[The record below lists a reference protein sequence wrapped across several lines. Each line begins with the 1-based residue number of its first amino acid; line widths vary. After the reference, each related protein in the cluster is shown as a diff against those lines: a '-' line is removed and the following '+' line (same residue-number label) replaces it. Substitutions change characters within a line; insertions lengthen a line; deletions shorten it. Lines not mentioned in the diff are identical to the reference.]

1 MLDTV
6 ALYGPHVLSA
16 LHAAPH
22 MTDQAVTPPPPKTF
36 EWWMLSMFA
45 LGVSY
50 SAFVSLLIPPYVSDS
65 GGDASTAGIVM
76 AIIALG
82 ALGGPPIG
90 AFADRYSA
98 HRLVM
103 VSGIGG
109 MALSFAAYALSADN
123 SALYALDA
131 ILMGISVAAVSAT
144 APVFIVGARLDQKTE
159 AKQMTTLQL
168 MMPAGQLV
176 GGLVL
181 AVVAGWTFA
190 NRFWLGAIIVAV
202 SFVVVWLTT
211 GDVSERLKLAVA
223 QDTTVRGDGGRKKI
237 GLSKVLLST
246 FGIYFAVLVFTSI
259 ANNGVNA
266 QIANIMPNVY
276 GVDAKTTSAL
286 ISLAGLL
293 NIVLYFPAGR
303 WMARKGPFP
312 PFMAGIVGRMIA
324 GLGMGA
330 VGLMTNNK
338 ALLGVA
344 FMQLMYQTAPFV
356 RLAQP
361 GLAVRFANFPAG
373 QASGWVI
380 AGSAIGS
387 FVGSLLGG
395 YLADAYGYNAV
406 NWMAA
411 AAGAS
416 AALILFIWLK
426 PAEKRMREGE
436 EPLPDDLSKDEGA
449 AKHE

>member
-1 MLDTV
+1 
-6 ALYGPHVLSA
+6 
-16 LHAAPH
+16 
-22 MTDQAVTPPPPKTF
+22 
-36 EWWMLSMFA
+36 MLSMFA
-45 LGVSY
+45 LGISY
-50 SAFVSLLIPPYVSDS
+50 SAFVSLLIPPFVSDS

-90 AFADRYSA
+90 SFADRYSA
-98 HRLVM
+98 HRIVM
-103 VSGIGG
+103 VAGIGG
-109 MALSFAAYALSADN
+109 MALSFVAYALSADS

-131 ILMGISVAAVSAT
+131 ILMGVSVAAVSAT
-144 APVFIVGARLDQKTE
+144 APVFIVGAKLDQKTE

-176 GGLVL
+176 GGLIL
-181 AVVAGWTFA
+181 ASITSWSFS
-190 NRFWLGAIIVAV
+190 NRFWLGAGIVAL
-202 SFVVVWLTT
+202 SFIVVWFTT
-211 GDVSERLKLAVA
+211 ANVSRRLKAA
-223 QDTTVRGDGGRKKI
+223 MANQTTAESDGSTKKI
-237 GLSKVLLST
+237 GLKQVLLST

-303 WMARKGPFP
+303 WMGRKGPFP
-312 PFMAGIVGRMIA
+312 PFMAGVVGRMVA
-324 GLGMGA
+324 GLGMA
-330 VGLMTNNK
+330 TVGLMTDNK
-338 ALLGVA
+338 ALLGAA

-356 RLAQP
+356 RLSQP
-361 GLAVRFANFPAG
+361 GLAVRFASFPAG

-387 FVGSLLGG
+387 FVGSLAGG
-395 YLADAYGYNAV
+395 YLADAFGYNAV

-411 AAGAS
+411 AAGAG
-416 AALILFIWLK
+416 AALILFIWLR
-426 PAEKRMREGE
+426 PAQQRMKDDQGV
-436 EPLPDDLSKDEGA
+436 EPENVVAASEMRRDE
-449 AKHE
+449 

>member
-1 MLDTV
+1 
-6 ALYGPHVLSA
+6 
-16 LHAAPH
+16 
-22 MTDQAVTPPPPKTF
+22 
-36 EWWMLSMFA
+36 
-45 LGVSY
+45 
-50 SAFVSLLIPPYVSDS
+50 
-65 GGDASTAGIVM
+65 
-76 AIIALG
+76 
-82 ALGGPPIG
+82 
-90 AFADRYSA
+90 
-98 HRLVM
+98 
-103 VSGIGG
+103 
-109 MALSFAAYALSADN
+109 
-123 SALYALDA
+123 
-131 ILMGISVAAVSAT
+131 MGISVAAVSAT
-144 APVFIVGARLDQKTE
+144 APVFIVGAKLDQETE

-176 GGLVL
+176 GGLLL

-190 NRFWLGAIIVAV
+190 NRFWLGAIIVAL
-202 SFVVVWLTT
+202 SFIVVWFTT
-211 GDVSERLKLAVA
+211 GNVSKRLKLAMTLDA
-223 QDTTVRGDGGRKKI
+223 ATPADGGRKKI

-293 NIVLYFPAGR
+293 NIILYFPAGR

-330 VGLMTNNK
+330 VGMITDNK
-338 ALLGVA
+338 ALLGAA

-395 YLADAYGYNAV
+395 YLADAFGYNAV

-411 AAGAS
+411 AAGAG
-416 AALILFIWLK
+416 AALILFIWLR
-426 PAEKRMREGE
+426 PAEKRMRVTKKAEPAPLRNDGE
-436 EPLPDDLSKDEGA
+436 DVKRE
-449 AKHE
+449 

>member
-1 MLDTV
+1 
-6 ALYGPHVLSA
+6 
-16 LHAAPH
+16 
-22 MTDQAVTPPPPKTF
+22 MTSQTGVSKPKAF

-45 LGVSY
+45 LGISY

-90 AFADRYSA
+90 AFADRYGA
-98 HRLVM
+98 HRIVM
-103 VSGIGG
+103 VGGIAG

-131 ILMGISVAAVSAT
+131 ILMGVSIAAVSAT
-144 APVFIVGARLDQKTE
+144 APVFIVGAKLDQKTE

-176 GGLVL
+176 GGLIL
-181 AVVAGWTFA
+181 ASITGWSFS
-190 NRFWLGAIIVAV
+190 NRFWLGAGIVAL
-202 SFVVVWLTT
+202 SFVVVWVTT
-211 GDVSERLKLAVA
+211 ADVSKRLKHAMA
-223 QDTTVRGDGGRKKI
+223 QDTTAQADGGRKRI
-237 GLSKVLLST
+237 GLKQVLIST

-266 QIANIMPNVY
+266 QIANIMPEVY
-276 GVDAKTTSAL
+276 DIDAKTTSAL

-312 PFMAGIVGRMIA
+312 PFVAGVVGRMIA

-330 VGLMTNNK
+330 VGLMTDNK
-338 ALLGVA
+338 ALLGAA
-344 FMQLMYQTAPFV
+344 FMQLMYQAAPFV
-356 RLAQP
+356 RLSQP
-361 GLAVRFANFPAG
+361 GLAVRFATFPAG

-395 YLADAYGYNAV
+395 YLADTFGYNAV

-411 AAGAS
+411 AAGAG
-416 AALILFIWLK
+416 AVLILFMWLR
-426 PAEKRMREGE
+426 PAQKRMRNGAKSPPEPPGTDE
-436 EPLPDDLSKDEGA
+436 EIV
-449 AKHE
+449 KHG

>member
-1 MLDTV
+1 MV
-6 ALYGPHVLSA
+6 
-16 LHAAPH
+16 
-22 MTDQAVTPPPPKTF
+22 
-36 EWWMLSMFA
+36 
-45 LGVSY
+45 
-50 SAFVSLLIPPYVSDS
+50 
-65 GGDASTAGIVM
+65 GG
-76 AIIALG
+76 IA
-82 ALGGPPIG
+82 
-90 AFADRYSA
+90 
-98 HRLVM
+98 
-103 VSGIGG
+103 G
-109 MALSFAAYALSADN
+109 MALSFVAYALSADN

-144 APVFIVGARLDQKTE
+144 APVFIVGARLDQETE

-168 MMPAGQLV
+168 MMPTGQLL
-176 GGLVL
+176 GGLIL
-181 AVVAGWTFA
+181 AGVTSWSFS
-190 NRFWLGAIIVAV
+190 NRFWLGAGIVAV
-202 SFVVVWLTT
+202 SFVVVWFTT
-211 GDVSERLKLAVA
+211 GNVSQRLKLAMD
-223 QDTTVRGDGGRKKI
+223 QDTDDLPEGARKKI
-237 GLSKVLLST
+237 GLKQVLFST

-276 GVDAKTTSAL
+276 GIDAKTTSAL

-293 NIVLYFPAGR
+293 NIILYFPAGR

-312 PFMAGIVGRMIA
+312 PFMAGIVGRMVA

-330 VGLMTNNK
+330 VGLMTDNK
-338 ALLGVA
+338 ALLGAA
-344 FMQLMYQTAPFV
+344 FMQLMYQAAPFV

-395 YLADAYGYNAV
+395 YLADAFGYNAV

-411 AAGAS
+411 AAGGG
-416 AALILFIWLK
+416 AAVILFLWLR
-426 PAEKRMREGE
+426 PAEKRMRNGE
-436 EPLPDDLSKDEGA
+436 SSSPETPTNDEESSKHD
-449 AKHE
+449 

>member
-1 MLDTV
+1 
-6 ALYGPHVLSA
+6 
-16 LHAAPH
+16 
-22 MTDQAVTPPPPKTF
+22 MTTIEVTKPRAF

-45 LGVSY
+45 LGISY
-50 SAFVSLLIPPYVSDS
+50 SAFVSLLIPPFVTET

-98 HRLVM
+98 HRIVM
-103 VSGIGG
+103 VGGIAG
-109 MALSFAAYALSADN
+109 MALSFVAYALSADN

-131 ILMGISVAAVSAT
+131 ILMGVSVAAVSAT
-144 APVFIVGARLDQKTE
+144 APVFIVGARLDQATE

-176 GGLVL
+176 GGLLL
-181 AVVAGWTFA
+181 AGITGLSFS
-190 NRFWLGAIIVAV
+190 NRFWLGAGIVAA
-202 SFVVVWLTT
+202 SFVVVWFTT
-211 GDVSERLKLAVA
+211 GNVSRRLKLAVA
-223 QDTTVRGDGGRKKI
+223 QETTTGPDGGRKKI
-237 GLSKVLLST
+237 GLKQVLFST

-276 GVDAKTTSAL
+276 GIDAKTTSAL

-324 GLGMGA
+324 GIGMGA
-330 VGLMTNNK
+330 VGLMTDNK
-338 ALLGVA
+338 ALLGAA
-344 FMQLMYQTAPFV
+344 FMQLMYQAAPFV
-356 RLAQP
+356 RLSQP
-361 GLAVRFANFPAG
+361 GLAVRFATFAAG

-395 YLADAYGYNAV
+395 YLADAFGYNAV

-411 AAGAS
+411 AAGAG
-416 AALILFIWLK
+416 AALTLFMWLR
-426 PAEKRMREGE
+426 PAEKRMEKERQPTARAARERRGDCE
-436 EPLPDDLSKDEGA
+436 T
-449 AKHE
+449 

>member
-1 MLDTV
+1 L
-6 ALYGPHVLSA
+6 HESKVLRFDPQAISLTSA
-16 LHAAPH
+16 HITEPRR
-22 MTDQAVTPPPPKTF
+22 F

-45 LGVSY
+45 LGISY
-50 SAFVSLLIPPYVSDS
+50 SAFVSLLIPPFVTKT

-90 AFADRYSA
+90 SFADRYSA
-98 HRLVM
+98 HRIVM
-103 VSGIGG
+103 VGGIGG
-109 MALSFAAYALSADN
+109 MALSFVAYALSADS

-144 APVFIVGARLDQKTE
+144 APVFIVGAKLDQETE

-176 GGLVL
+176 GGLIL
-181 AVVAGWTFA
+181 AGITSWSFA
-190 NRFWLGAIIVAV
+190 NRFWLGAAIVAL
-202 SFVVVWLTT
+202 SFVAVWFTT
-211 GDVSERLKLAVA
+211 ANVSQRLKLAMA
-223 QDTTVRGDGGRKKI
+223 SGEDAMPDGGRRKI
-237 GLSKVLLST
+237 GLKQVLFST
-246 FGIYFAVLVFTSI
+246 FGIYFAVLVFTSV

-276 GVDAKTTSAL
+276 GIDAKTTSAL

-330 VGLMTNNK
+330 VGLMTDNK
-338 ALLGVA
+338 ALLGAA

-361 GLAVRFANFPAG
+361 GLAVRFATFPAG

-395 YLADAYGYNAV
+395 YLADAFGYNAV

-411 AAGAS
+411 VAGAG
-416 AALILFIWLK
+416 AVFILFIWLR
-426 PAEKRMREGE
+426 PAQKRMTKGE
-436 EPLPDDLSKDEGA
+436 TPPPRSPAHDNMVRRD
-449 AKHE
+449 

>member
-1 MLDTV
+1 
-6 ALYGPHVLSA
+6 
-16 LHAAPH
+16 
-22 MTDQAVTPPPPKTF
+22 
-36 EWWMLSMFA
+36 MLSMFA
-45 LGVSY
+45 LGISY
-50 SAFVSLLIPPYVSDS
+50 SAFVSLLIPPFVTET

-76 AIIALG
+76 SIIALG

-98 HRLVM
+98 HRIVM
-103 VSGIGG
+103 VAGIAG
-109 MALSFAAYALSADN
+109 MSLSFVAYALSAET
-123 SALYALDA
+123 SVLLALDA
-131 ILMGISVAAVSAT
+131 ILMGVSVAAVSAT
-144 APVFIVGARLDQKTE
+144 APVFIVGARLDQQTE
-159 AKQMTTLQL
+159 ARQMTTLQL
-168 MMPAGQLV
+168 MMPSGQLV

-181 AVVAGWTFA
+181 AGITAWSFS
-190 NRFWLGAIIVAV
+190 NRFWLGAAIVGA

-211 GDVSERLKLAVA
+211 GNVSRRLKLAMA
-223 QDTTVRGDGGRKKI
+223 SDAAPASSSGRKNI
-237 GLSKVLLST
+237 GLKQVLFST
-246 FGIYFAVLVFTSI
+246 FGIYFAVLVFTSV

-276 GVDAKTTSAL
+276 GIDAKTTSAL

-303 WMARKGPFP
+303 WMARRGPFP
-312 PFMAGIVGRMIA
+312 PFMAGIAGRMVA

-330 VGLMTNNK
+330 VGLLTDNK
-338 ALLGVA
+338 ALLGAA

-356 RLAQP
+356 RLSQP
-361 GLAVRFANFPAG
+361 GLAVRFATFPPG

-395 YLADAYGYNAV
+395 YLANAFGYNAV

-411 AAGAS
+411 AAGGG
-416 AALILFIWLK
+416 AALILFIWLR
-426 PAEKRMREGE
+426 PAEKRMRK
-436 EPLPDDLSKDEGA
+436 SKRPPSEAPARGDSA
-449 AKHE
+449 VHHD

>member
-1 MLDTV
+1 
-6 ALYGPHVLSA
+6 
-16 LHAAPH
+16 
-22 MTDQAVTPPPPKTF
+22 
-36 EWWMLSMFA
+36 MLSMFA
-45 LGVSY
+45 LGISY
-50 SAFVSLLIPPYVSDS
+50 SAFVSLLIPPYVSDA

-90 AFADRYSA
+90 AFADRYST

-103 VSGIGG
+103 VSGIAG
-109 MALSFAAYALSADN
+109 MSLSFAAYALSADN

-131 ILMGISVAAVSAT
+131 ILMGVSVAAVSAT
-144 APVFIVGARLDQKTE
+144 APVFIVGAKLDQETE

-176 GGLVL
+176 GGLLL

-190 NRFWLGAIIVAV
+190 NRFWLGAIIVAL
-202 SFVVVWLTT
+202 SFVVVWFTT
-211 GDVSERLKLAVA
+211 GDVSERLKTAMAEDV
-223 QDTTVRGDGGRKKI
+223 TTNDDGGRKKI

-246 FGIYFAVLVFTSI
+246 FGIYFAVLVFTSV

-293 NIVLYFPAGR
+293 NILLYFPAGR

-312 PFMAGIVGRMIA
+312 PFMAGVVGRMIA

-330 VGLMTNNK
+330 VGLMTDNK
-338 ALLGVA
+338 ALLGAA

-361 GLAVRFANFPAG
+361 GLAVRFATFPAG

-395 YLADAYGYNAV
+395 YLADTYGYNAV
-406 NWMAA
+406 NWMAGV
-411 AAGAS
+411 AGAG
-416 AALILFIWLK
+416 AALILFIWLR
-426 PAEKRMREGE
+426 PAERRMREGVKA
-436 EPLPDDLSKDEGA
+436 PPDAPSNDQEA
-449 AKHE
+449 VRNE

>member
-1 MLDTV
+1 MTLDPT
-6 ALYGPHVLSA
+6 
-16 LHAAPH
+16 APPRLR
-22 MTDQAVTPPPPKTF
+22 AF

-45 LGVSY
+45 LGISY

-65 GGDASTAGIVM
+65 GGDASTAGLVM

-98 HRLVM
+98 HRIVM
-103 VSGIGG
+103 VGGIAG

-123 SALYALDA
+123 SALYAFDA
-131 ILMGISVAAVSAT
+131 ILMGVSVAAVSAT
-144 APVFIVGARLDQKTE
+144 APVFIVGAKLDQKTE

-168 MMPAGQLV
+168 MMPAGQLI
-176 GGLVL
+176 GGLIL
-181 AVVAGWTFA
+181 AGITGWSFA
-190 NRFWLGAIIVAV
+190 NRFWLGAGIVAL
-202 SFVVVWLTT
+202 SFVVVWFTT
-211 GDVSERLKLAVA
+211 ADVSQRLKHAMA
-223 QDTTVRGDGGRKKI
+223 QETMTAPDGGRKKI
-237 GLSKVLLST
+237 GLKQVLIST

-266 QIANIMPNVY
+266 QIANIMPEVY
-276 GVDAKTTSAL
+276 GIDAKTTSVL

-312 PFMAGIVGRMIA
+312 PFMAGVVGRMIA

-330 VGLMTNNK
+330 VGLMTDNK
-338 ALLGVA
+338 ALLGAA
-344 FMQLMYQTAPFV
+344 FMQLMYQAAPFV
-356 RLAQP
+356 RLSQP
-361 GLAVRFANFPAG
+361 GLAVRFATFPAG
-373 QASGWVI
+373 QANGWVI

-395 YLADAYGYNAV
+395 YLADAFGYNAV

-411 AAGAS
+411 AAGAG
-416 AALILFIWLK
+416 AVLILFMWLR
-426 PAEKRMREGE
+426 PAEKRMRDGE
-436 EPLPDDLSKDEGA
+436 RPSPTPAVSESERRRPHD
-449 AKHE
+449 

>member
-1 MLDTV
+1 M
-6 ALYGPHVLSA
+6 SK
-16 LHAAPH
+16 
-22 MTDQAVTPPPPKTF
+22 PKAF

-45 LGVSY
+45 LGISY
-50 SAFVSLLIPPYVSDS
+50 SAFVSLLIPPFVTET

-98 HRLVM
+98 HRIVM
-103 VSGIGG
+103 VGGIAG
-109 MALSFAAYALSADN
+109 MAVSFVAYAFSADN

-131 ILMGISVAAVSAT
+131 ILMGVSVAAVSAT
-144 APVFIVGARLDQKTE
+144 APVFIVGARLDQATE

-168 MMPAGQLV
+168 MMPTGQLV
-176 GGLVL
+176 GGLIL
-181 AVVAGWTFA
+181 AGVTTWSFA
-190 NRFWLGAIIVAV
+190 NRFWLGAGIVAV
-202 SFVVVWLTT
+202 AFVVVLFTT
-211 GDVSERLKLAVA
+211 GDVSQRLKLAMA
-223 QDTTVRGDGGRKKI
+223 QDPTDDPGGERRKIRLKQ
-237 GLSKVLLST
+237 VLLST
-246 FGIYFAVLVFTSI
+246 FGIYFAVLVFTSV

-276 GVDAKTTSAL
+276 GIDAKTTSAL

-312 PFMAGIVGRMIA
+312 PFMAGVTGRMIA
-324 GLGMGA
+324 GIGMGA
-330 VGLMTNNK
+330 VGLMTDNK
-338 ALLGVA
+338 ALLGAA

-361 GLAVRFANFPAG
+361 GLAVRFATFSAG

-395 YLADAYGYNAV
+395 YLADAFGYNAV

-416 AALILFIWLK
+416 ATLILFMWLR
-426 PAEKRMREGE
+426 PAERRMRVDEKSPPEPPANDE
-436 EPLPDDLSKDEGA
+436 EVV
-449 AKHE
+449 KHG

>member
-1 MLDTV
+1 
-6 ALYGPHVLSA
+6 
-16 LHAAPH
+16 
-22 MTDQAVTPPPPKTF
+22 
-36 EWWMLSMFA
+36 MLSMFA
-45 LGVSY
+45 LGISY

-90 AFADRYSA
+90 SFADRYSA
-98 HRLVM
+98 HRIVM
-103 VSGIGG
+103 VGGIAG

-131 ILMGISVAAVSAT
+131 ILMGVSVAAVSAT
-144 APVFIVGARLDQKTE
+144 APVFIVGAKLDQQTE

-168 MMPAGQLV
+168 MMPAGQLI

-181 AVVAGWTFA
+181 AGITGWSFA
-190 NRFWLGAIIVAV
+190 NRFWLGSAIVAL
-202 SFVVVWLTT
+202 SFVVVWFTT
-211 GDVSERLKLAVA
+211 ADVSQRLKLAMA
-223 QDTTVRGDGGRKKI
+223 QDATTEPDGGRKKI
-237 GLSKVLLST
+237 GLKQVLLST

-259 ANNGVNA
+259 ASNGVNA

-276 GVDAKTTSAL
+276 GIDAKTTSAL

-312 PFMAGIVGRMIA
+312 PFMAGVVGRMIA

-330 VGLMTNNK
+330 VGLMTDNR
-338 ALLGVA
+338 ALIGAA
-344 FMQLMYQTAPFV
+344 FMQLMYQAAPFV
-356 RLAQP
+356 RLPQS
-361 GLAVRFANFPAG
+361 GLAVRFATFPAG

-380 AGSAIGS
+380 AGSAVGS

-395 YLADAYGYNAV
+395 YLADAFGYNAV

-411 AAGAS
+411 AAGAG
-416 AALILFIWLK
+416 AALILFMWLR
-426 PAEKRMREGE
+426 PAEKRMRIGE
-436 EPLPDDLSKDEGA
+436 IPSPSPAESELER
-449 AKHE
+449 

>member
-1 MLDTV
+1 
-6 ALYGPHVLSA
+6 
-16 LHAAPH
+16 
-22 MTDQAVTPPPPKTF
+22 
-36 EWWMLSMFA
+36 MLSMFA
-45 LGVSY
+45 LGISY
-50 SAFVSLLIPPYVSDS
+50 SAFVSLLIPPYVSES

-98 HRLVM
+98 HRIVM
-103 VSGIGG
+103 VSGIAG

-131 ILMGISVAAVSAT
+131 ILMGISIAAVSAT
-144 APVFIVGARLDQKTE
+144 APVFIVGAKLDQETE

-176 GGLVL
+176 GGLLL

-190 NRFWLGAIIVAV
+190 NRFWLGAIIVAL
-202 SFVVVWLTT
+202 SFVVVWFTT
-211 GDVSERLKLAVA
+211 ADVSERLKLAVA
-223 QDTTVRGDGGRKKI
+223 SDATNPADGGRKKI
-237 GLSKVLLST
+237 GLSRVLLST

-293 NIVLYFPAGR
+293 NILLYFPAGR
-303 WMARKGPFP
+303 WMARRGPFP

-330 VGLMTNNK
+330 VGLMTDNK
-338 ALLGVA
+338 ALLGAA

-395 YLADAYGYNAV
+395 YLADTYGYNAV

-411 AAGAS
+411 AAGAG
-416 AALILFIWLK
+416 AALILFIWLR
-426 PAEKRMREGE
+426 PAERRMREGQK
-436 EPLPDDLSKDEGA
+436 PPPDALLDDQEA
-449 AKHE
+449 VAHE

>member
-1 MLDTV
+1 
-6 ALYGPHVLSA
+6 
-16 LHAAPH
+16 
-22 MTDQAVTPPPPKTF
+22 
-36 EWWMLSMFA
+36 MLSMFA
-45 LGVSY
+45 LGISY

-98 HRLVM
+98 HRIVM
-103 VSGIGG
+103 VGGIAG
-109 MALSFAAYALSADN
+109 MAVSFAAYALSADN

-131 ILMGISVAAVSAT
+131 ILMGISIAAVSAT
-144 APVFIVGARLDQKTE
+144 APVFIVGAKLDQKTE

-176 GGLVL
+176 GGLIL
-181 AVVAGWTFA
+181 ASITGWSFA
-190 NRFWLGAIIVAV
+190 NRFWLGAGIVAL
-202 SFVVVWLTT
+202 SFVVVWFTT
-211 GDVSERLKLAVA
+211 ADVSQRLKHATAGDV
-223 QDTTVRGDGGRKKI
+223 TVNADGGRKKI
-237 GLSKVLLST
+237 GLKQVLIST

-276 GVDAKTTSAL
+276 GIDAKTTSAL

-293 NIVLYFPAGR
+293 NIILYFPAGR

-330 VGLMTNNK
+330 VGLMTDNK
-338 ALLGVA
+338 ALLGAA
-344 FMQLMYQTAPFV
+344 FMQLMYQAAPFV

-361 GLAVRFANFPAG
+361 GLAVRFASFPAG

-395 YLADAYGYNAV
+395 YLADAFGYNAV
-406 NWMAA
+406 NWMAG
-411 AAGAS
+411 AAGAG
-416 AALILFIWLK
+416 AVLILFMWLR
-426 PAEKRMREGE
+426 PAEKRMRNGE
-436 EPLPDDLSKDEGA
+436 KSPPEPPVNEEETV
-449 AKHE
+449 KHG

>member
-1 MLDTV
+1 
-6 ALYGPHVLSA
+6 
-16 LHAAPH
+16 
-22 MTDQAVTPPPPKTF
+22 
-36 EWWMLSMFA
+36 MFA
-45 LGVSY
+45 LGISY

-98 HRLVM
+98 HRIVM
-103 VSGIGG
+103 VAGIGG

-131 ILMGISVAAVSAT
+131 ILMGVSVAAVSAT
-144 APVFIVGARLDQKTE
+144 APVFIVGARLDQQTE
-159 AKQMTTLQL
+159 ARQMTTLQL
-168 MMPAGQLV
+168 MMPAGQLL
-176 GGLVL
+176 GGLIL
-181 AVVAGWTFA
+181 AGITGWSFA
-190 NRFWLGAIIVAV
+190 NRFWLGAGIVAA

-211 GDVSERLKLAVA
+211 GNVSRRLKAAVA
-223 QDTTVRGDGGRKKI
+223 QETATDPDGERQKI
-237 GLSKVLLST
+237 GLRQVLFST

-259 ANNGVNA
+259 ASNGVNA

-276 GVDAKTTSAL
+276 GIDAKTTSAL

-312 PFMAGIVGRMIA
+312 PFMAGVVGRMIA
-324 GLGMGA
+324 GIGMGV
-330 VGLMTNNK
+330 VGLMTDNK
-338 ALLGVA
+338 ALLGAA

-361 GLAVRFANFPAG
+361 GLAVRFATFPAG

-395 YLADAYGYNAV
+395 YLADAFGYNSV

-411 AAGAS
+411 AAGAG
-416 AALILFIWLK
+416 AALILFMWLR
-426 PAEKRMREGE
+426 PAEKRMSKGDDQASKPSALDE
-436 EPLPDDLSKDEGA
+436 EQVRHD
-449 AKHE
+449 

>member
-1 MLDTV
+1 
-6 ALYGPHVLSA
+6 
-16 LHAAPH
+16 
-22 MTDQAVTPPPPKTF
+22 
-36 EWWMLSMFA
+36 MFA
-45 LGVSY
+45 LGISY
-50 SAFVSLLIPPYVSDS
+50 SAFVSLLIPPFVSDA

-98 HRLVM
+98 HRIVM
-103 VSGIGG
+103 VGGIAG
-109 MALSFAAYALSADN
+109 MALSFVAYALSADN

-144 APVFIVGARLDQKTE
+144 APVFIVGAKLDQKTE

-176 GGLVL
+176 GGLIL
-181 AVVAGWTFA
+181 AGITGWSFA
-190 NRFWLGAIIVAV
+190 NRFWLGAGIVAV
-202 SFVVVWLTT
+202 SFVVVWFTT
-211 GDVSERLKLAVA
+211 GNVSQRLKLATADKTTTA
-223 QDTTVRGDGGRKKI
+223 QDGDRKKI
-237 GLSKVLLST
+237 GLKQVLFST

-276 GVDAKTTSAL
+276 GIDAKTTSAL

-312 PFMAGIVGRMIA
+312 PFMAGIVGRMVA
-324 GLGMGA
+324 GLGMGV
-330 VGLMTNNK
+330 VGLMTDNK
-338 ALLGVA
+338 ALLGAA
-344 FMQLMYQTAPFV
+344 FMQLMYQAAPFV

-361 GLAVRFANFPAG
+361 GLAVRFATFPAG

-395 YLADAYGYNAV
+395 YLADAFGYNAV

-411 AAGAS
+411 AAGAG
-416 AALILFIWLK
+416 AALILFLWLR
-426 PAEKRMREGE
+426 PAERRMREDGE
-436 EPLPDDLSKDEGA
+436 SPSDPLPDDEDTVNSD
-449 AKHE
+449 

>member
-1 MLDTV
+1 
-6 ALYGPHVLSA
+6 
-16 LHAAPH
+16 
-22 MTDQAVTPPPPKTF
+22 MTSQTRVSKPKAF

-45 LGVSY
+45 LGISY

-90 AFADRYSA
+90 AFADRYGA
-98 HRLVM
+98 HRIVM
-103 VSGIGG
+103 VGGIAG

-131 ILMGISVAAVSAT
+131 ILMGVSIAAVSAT
-144 APVFIVGARLDQKTE
+144 APVFIVGAKLDQKTE

-176 GGLVL
+176 GGLIL
-181 AVVAGWTFA
+181 ASITGWSFS
-190 NRFWLGAIIVAV
+190 NRFWLGAGIVAL

-211 GDVSERLKLAVA
+211 ADVSKRLKHAMA
-223 QDTTVRGDGGRKKI
+223 QDTTAQADGGRKRI
-237 GLSKVLLST
+237 GLKQVLIST

-266 QIANIMPNVY
+266 QIANIMPEVY
-276 GVDAKTTSAL
+276 GIDAKTTSAL

-312 PFMAGIVGRMIA
+312 PFMAGVVGRMIA

-330 VGLMTNNK
+330 VGLMTDNK
-338 ALLGVA
+338 ALLGAA
-344 FMQLMYQTAPFV
+344 FMQLMYQAAPFV
-356 RLAQP
+356 RLSQP
-361 GLAVRFANFPAG
+361 GLAVRFATFPAG

-395 YLADAYGYNAV
+395 YLADTFGYNAV

-411 AAGAS
+411 AAGAG
-416 AALILFIWLK
+416 AALILFMWLR
-426 PAEKRMREGE
+426 PAEKKMRQIE
-436 EPLPDDLSKDEGA
+436 
-449 AKHE
+449 

>member
-1 MLDTV
+1 
-6 ALYGPHVLSA
+6 
-16 LHAAPH
+16 
-22 MTDQAVTPPPPKTF
+22 VTTATIAKPRTF

-45 LGVSY
+45 LGISY
-50 SAFVSLLIPPYVSDS
+50 SAFVSLLIPPFVTEA

-82 ALGGPPIG
+82 ALAGPPIG
-90 AFADRYSA
+90 SFADRYGA

-103 VSGIGG
+103 VGGIAG
-109 MALSFAAYALSADN
+109 MALSFVAYAISAE
-123 SALYALDA
+123 STALYALDA
-131 ILMGISVAAVSAT
+131 ILMGVSVAAVSAT
-144 APVFIVGARLDQKTE
+144 APVFIVGAKLDQETE

-176 GGLVL
+176 GGIIL
-181 AVVAGWTFA
+181 AGITGWSFA
-190 NRFWLGAIIVAV
+190 NRFWLGAGIVAI
-202 SFVVVWLTT
+202 SFFVVWFTT
-211 GDVSERLKLAVA
+211 DNVSRRLKLAMGEDSDA
-223 QDTTVRGDGGRKKI
+223 ASGGARRKI
-237 GLSKVLLST
+237 GLKQVLFST
-246 FGIYFAVLVFTSI
+246 FGIYFAVLVFTSV

-276 GVDAKTTSAL
+276 GIDAKTTAAL

-293 NIVLYFPAGR
+293 NILLYFPAGR

-324 GLGMGA
+324 GIGMGA
-330 VGLMTNNK
+330 VGLMTDNK
-338 ALLGVA
+338 ALLGAA

-361 GLAVRFANFPAG
+361 GLAVRFATFPAG

-395 YLADAYGYNAV
+395 YLADTFGYNAV

-411 AAGAS
+411 AAGGG
-416 AALILFIWLK
+416 AAIILFMWLR
-426 PAEKRMREGE
+426 PAERRMRESDTHPPPSPTVNE
-436 EPLPDDLSKDEGA
+436 DA
-449 AKHE
+449 AHHD

>member
-1 MLDTV
+1 
-6 ALYGPHVLSA
+6 
-16 LHAAPH
+16 
-22 MTDQAVTPPPPKTF
+22 
-36 EWWMLSMFA
+36 MLSMFA
-45 LGVSY
+45 LGISY

-98 HRLVM
+98 HRVVM
-103 VSGIGG
+103 VGGIAG

-131 ILMGISVAAVSAT
+131 ILMGISIAAVSAT
-144 APVFIVGARLDQKTE
+144 APVFIVGAKLDQQTE

-168 MMPAGQLV
+168 MMPAGQLL
-176 GGLVL
+176 GGLML
-181 AVVAGWTFA
+181 ASITGWSFA
-190 NRFWLGAIIVAV
+190 NRFWLGAGIVAI

-211 GDVSERLKLAVA
+211 ADVSRRLKQAMAKDVTA
-223 QDTTVRGDGGRKKI
+223 EVDGGRKKI
-237 GLSKVLLST
+237 GLKQVLLST

-312 PFMAGIVGRMIA
+312 PFMAGVVGRMIA

-330 VGLMTNNK
+330 VGLMTDNK
-338 ALLGVA
+338 ALLGAA
-344 FMQLMYQTAPFV
+344 FMQLMYQAAPFV
-356 RLAQP
+356 RLSQP
-361 GLAVRFANFPAG
+361 GLAVRFATFPAG

-395 YLADAYGYNAV
+395 YLADTFGYNAV

-411 AAGAS
+411 AAGAG
-416 AALILFIWLK
+416 AALILFIWLR
-426 PAEKRMREGE
+426 PAERRMRNGE
-436 EPLPDDLSKDEGA
+436 KSPPEPPRADEEA
-449 AKHE
+449 VKHD

>member
-1 MLDTV
+1 MPRRMTTV
-6 ALYGPHVLSA
+6 
-16 LHAAPH
+16 
-22 MTDQAVTPPPPKTF
+22 TTPEITKPKAF

-45 LGVSY
+45 LGISY
-50 SAFVSLLIPPYVSDS
+50 SAFVSLLIPPFVSKA

-90 AFADRYSA
+90 AFADRYNA
-98 HRLVM
+98 HRIVM

-109 MALSFAAYALSADN
+109 MALSFVAYALSADN

-131 ILMGISVAAVSAT
+131 ILMGVSVAAVSAT
-144 APVFIVGARLDQKTE
+144 APVFIVGAKLDQETE

-176 GGLVL
+176 GGLIL
-181 AVVAGWTFA
+181 AGITGWSFA
-190 NRFWLGAIIVAV
+190 NRFWLGAGIVAI
-202 SFVVVWLTT
+202 SFVAVWFTT
-211 GDVSERLKLAVA
+211 GNVSQRLRLAMVDGA
-223 QDTTVRGDGGRKKI
+223 DTTPNGGRRKI
-237 GLSKVLLST
+237 GLKQVLFST
-246 FGIYFAVLVFTSI
+246 FGIYFAVLVFTSV

-276 GVDAKTTSAL
+276 GIDAKTTAAL

-330 VGLMTNNK
+330 VGLMTDNK
-338 ALLGVA
+338 ALLGAA
-344 FMQLMYQTAPFV
+344 FMQLMYQSAPFV
-356 RLAQP
+356 RLSQP
-361 GLAVRFANFPAG
+361 GLAVRFATFPAG

-395 YLADAYGYNAV
+395 YLADAFGYNAV

-411 AAGAS
+411 AAGGGAV
-416 AALILFIWLK
+416 LILFMWLR
-426 PAEKRMREGE
+426 PAEKRMHQIDAQPPPSAGSGKNVVHH
-436 EPLPDDLSKDEGA
+436 D
-449 AKHE
+449 

>member
-1 MLDTV
+1 
-6 ALYGPHVLSA
+6 
-16 LHAAPH
+16 
-22 MTDQAVTPPPPKTF
+22 
-36 EWWMLSMFA
+36 MFA
-45 LGVSY
+45 LGISY
-50 SAFVSLLIPPYVSDS
+50 SAFVSLLIPPFVTEA

-98 HRLVM
+98 HRIVM
-103 VSGIGG
+103 VGGIAG
-109 MALSFAAYALSADN
+109 MAVSFVAYALSADN

-131 ILMGISVAAVSAT
+131 ILMGVSVAAVSAT

-159 AKQMTTLQL
+159 ARQMTSLQL

-176 GGLVL
+176 GGLIL
-181 AVVAGWTFA
+181 AGITGWSFA
-190 NRFWLGAIIVAV
+190 NRFWLGAGIVAV
-202 SFVVVWLTT
+202 SFVVVLLTT
-211 GDVSERLKLAVA
+211 GNVSRRLKHAIA
-223 QDTTVRGDGGRKKI
+223 QEKTTAPDGGRRKI
-237 GLSKVLLST
+237 GLKQVLFST
-246 FGIYFAVLVFTSI
+246 FGIYFAVLVFTSV

-276 GVDAKTTSAL
+276 GIDAKTTSAL

-303 WMARKGPFP
+303 WMARRGPFP
-312 PFMAGIVGRMIA
+312 PFMAGITGRMIA

-330 VGLMTNNK
+330 VGLMTDNK
-338 ALLGVA
+338 ALLGAA

-361 GLAVRFANFPAG
+361 GLAVRFATFPAG

-395 YLADAYGYNAV
+395 YLADTFGYNAV

-411 AAGAS
+411 AAGGG
-416 AALILFIWLK
+416 AALILFIWLR
-426 PAEKRMREGE
+426 PAEKRMHKDDSHPPSSTSGDE
-436 EPLPDDLSKDEGA
+436 EVQQHD
-449 AKHE
+449 

>member
-1 MLDTV
+1 
-6 ALYGPHVLSA
+6 
-16 LHAAPH
+16 
-22 MTDQAVTPPPPKTF
+22 
-36 EWWMLSMFA
+36 MLSMFA
-45 LGVSY
+45 LGISY
-50 SAFVSLLIPPYVSDS
+50 SAFVSLLIPPFVSDS

-90 AFADRYSA
+90 SFADRYSA
-98 HRLVM
+98 HRIVM
-103 VSGIGG
+103 VGGIAG

-131 ILMGISVAAVSAT
+131 ILMGISIAAVSAT
-144 APVFIVGARLDQKTE
+144 APVFIVGAKLDQQTE

-176 GGLVL
+176 GGLML
-181 AVVAGWTFA
+181 ASITDWSFA
-190 NRFWLGAIIVAV
+190 SRFWLGAGIVAI

-211 GDVSERLKLAVA
+211 ADVSQRLKQAMAKDATAEV
-223 QDTTVRGDGGRKKI
+223 DGGRKKI
-237 GLSKVLLST
+237 GLRQVLLST

-312 PFMAGIVGRMIA
+312 PFMAGVVGRMIA

-330 VGLMTNNK
+330 VGLMTDNK
-338 ALLGVA
+338 ALLGAA
-344 FMQLMYQTAPFV
+344 FMQLMYQAAPFV
-356 RLAQP
+356 RLSQP
-361 GLAVRFANFPAG
+361 GLAVRFATFPAG

-395 YLADAYGYNAV
+395 YLADTFGYNAV

-411 AAGAS
+411 AAGAG
-416 AALILFIWLK
+416 AALILFMWLR
-426 PAEKRMREGE
+426 PAEARTRNGE
-436 EPLPDDLSKDEGA
+436 KSPPEPPGTHEETV
-449 AKHE
+449 KHD

>member
-1 MLDTV
+1 
-6 ALYGPHVLSA
+6 
-16 LHAAPH
+16 
-22 MTDQAVTPPPPKTF
+22 MTSHTTAPPKTF

-45 LGVSY
+45 LGISY
-50 SAFVSLLIPPYVSDS
+50 SAFVSLLIPPYVSDA

-103 VSGIGG
+103 VSGIAG
-109 MALSFAAYALSADN
+109 MSLSFAAYALSADN

-131 ILMGISVAAVSAT
+131 ILMGVSVAAVSAT
-144 APVFIVGARLDQKTE
+144 APVFIVGAKLDQETE

-176 GGLVL
+176 GGLLL

-190 NRFWLGAIIVAV
+190 NRFWLGAIIVSL
-202 SFVVVWLTT
+202 SFVVVWFTT
-211 GDVSERLKLAVA
+211 GDVSERLKTAMAEDV
-223 QDTTVRGDGGRKKI
+223 TTDDDGGRKKI

-246 FGIYFAVLVFTSI
+246 FGIYFAVLVFTSV

-293 NIVLYFPAGR
+293 NILLYFPAGR

-312 PFMAGIVGRMIA
+312 PFMAGVVGRMIA

-330 VGLMTNNK
+330 VGLMTDNK
-338 ALLGVA
+338 ALLGAA

-361 GLAVRFANFPAG
+361 GLAVRFATFPAG

-395 YLADAYGYNAV
+395 YLADTYGYNAV
-406 NWMAA
+406 NWMAGV
-411 AAGAS
+411 AGAG
-416 AALILFIWLK
+416 AALILFIWLR
-426 PAEKRMREGE
+426 PAERRMREGE
-436 EPLPDDLSKDEGA
+436 KAPPDAPSNDQEA
-449 AKHE
+449 VRNE

>member
-1 MLDTV
+1 MTTQT
-6 ALYGPHVLSA
+6 
-16 LHAAPH
+16 AAP
-22 MTDQAVTPPPPKTF
+22 TRAKPF

-45 LGVSY
+45 LGISY
-50 SAFVSLLIPPYVSDS
+50 SAFVSLLIPPFVSDT
-65 GGDASTAGIVM
+65 GGDATTAGIVM

-98 HRLVM
+98 HRIVM

-109 MALSFAAYALSADN
+109 MALSFVAYALSADN

-131 ILMGISVAAVSAT
+131 ILMGVSVAAVSAT
-144 APVFIVGARLDQKTE
+144 APVFIVGARLDQETE

-168 MMPAGQLV
+168 MMPTGQLV
-176 GGLVL
+176 GGLML
-181 AVVAGWTFA
+181 AGVTSWSFA
-190 NRFWLGAIIVAV
+190 NRFWLGAGIVTVA
-202 SFVVVWLTT
+202 FVVVWFTP
-211 GDVSERLKLAVA
+211 GNVSQRLKLAMD
-223 QDTTVRGDGGRKKI
+223 QDTDDQPEGVRKKI
-237 GLSKVLLST
+237 GLKQVLFST

-259 ANNGVNA
+259 ASNGVNA

-276 GVDAKTTSAL
+276 GIDAKTTSAL
-286 ISLAGLL
+286 ISLAGLI

-312 PFMAGIVGRMIA
+312 PFMAGVVGRMVA

-330 VGLMTNNK
+330 VGLMTDNK
-338 ALLGVA
+338 ALLGAA
-344 FMQLMYQTAPFV
+344 FMQLMYQAAPFV

-361 GLAVRFANFPAG
+361 GLAVRFATFPAG

-380 AGSAIGS
+380 AGSAVGS

-395 YLADAYGYNAV
+395 YLADAFGYNAV

-411 AAGAS
+411 AAGAG
-416 AALILFIWLK
+416 AALILFIWLR
-426 PAEKRMREGE
+426 PAEKRMRKAVDPPP
-436 EPLPDDLSKDEGA
+436 EPVPPDEA
-449 AKHE
+449 AVHRD

>member
-1 MLDTV
+1 
-6 ALYGPHVLSA
+6 
-16 LHAAPH
+16 
-22 MTDQAVTPPPPKTF
+22 
-36 EWWMLSMFA
+36 MLSMFA
-45 LGVSY
+45 LGISY
-50 SAFVSLLIPPYVSDS
+50 SAFVSLLIPPFVSDA

-98 HRLVM
+98 HRIVM
-103 VSGIGG
+103 VGGIAG
-109 MALSFAAYALSADN
+109 MALSFVAYALSADN

-144 APVFIVGARLDQKTE
+144 APVFIVGARLDQETE

-168 MMPAGQLV
+168 MMPTGQLL
-176 GGLVL
+176 GGLIL
-181 AVVAGWTFA
+181 AGVTSWSFS
-190 NRFWLGAIIVAV
+190 NRFWLGAGIVAV
-202 SFVVVWLTT
+202 SFVVVWFTT
-211 GDVSERLKLAVA
+211 GNVSQRLKLAMD
-223 QDTTVRGDGGRKKI
+223 QDTDDLPEGARKKI
-237 GLSKVLLST
+237 GLKQVLFST

-276 GVDAKTTSAL
+276 GIDAKTTSAL

-293 NIVLYFPAGR
+293 NIILYFPAGR

-312 PFMAGIVGRMIA
+312 PFMAGIVGRMVA

-330 VGLMTNNK
+330 VGLMTDNK
-338 ALLGVA
+338 ALLGAA
-344 FMQLMYQTAPFV
+344 FMQLMYQAAPFV

-395 YLADAYGYNAV
+395 YLADAFGYNAV

-411 AAGAS
+411 AAGGG
-416 AALILFIWLK
+416 AAVILFLWLR
-426 PAEKRMREGE
+426 PAEKRMRNGE
-436 EPLPDDLSKDEGA
+436 SSSPETPANDEEN
-449 AKHE
+449 AKHD